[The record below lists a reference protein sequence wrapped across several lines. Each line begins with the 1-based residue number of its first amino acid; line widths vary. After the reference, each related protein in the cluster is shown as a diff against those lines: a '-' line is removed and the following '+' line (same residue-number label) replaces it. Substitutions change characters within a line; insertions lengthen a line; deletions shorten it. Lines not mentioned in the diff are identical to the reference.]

1 MGLIRKTITERDE
14 LLEQTA
20 GNKATVEL
28 SNAVRMQLKEVRKDA
43 ENLDKLQKTAARKAK
58 KKSKKKDGLSEEEQE
73 YIEHQA
79 EVVELT
85 FKHIEECERLEKKI
99 HFGDNV
105 VDDSSGVVT
114 SLPEIDD
121 DGEVGQ
127 KFAQIKMRDEQIDQ
141 GLTEVGEGVEV
152 LKQMAL
158 EMSDAVDVTGAIM
171 DEVETRVDDNMARVT
186 HLNKRLK
193 STLESVR
200 SGNRFILDFICCLI
214 LLSLVG
220 VGFNLVSSLL

>member
-105 VDDSSGVVT
+105 VDDSSDDSAGVVT

-127 KFAQIKMRDEQIDQ
+127 KFAQIKMRDEQIDH

-200 SGNRFILDFICCLI
+200 SGK
-214 LLSLVG
+214 
-220 VGFNLVSSLL
+220 